1 MKAKVAANVDAYGR
15 GGVDLSLDT
24 EKIQAEAANR
34 IAKFQS
40 AADKEKE
47 RALALNAADTAEK
60 KKRAAEVAARA
71 AANLAETTEGVK
83 ASLASDKALKALQED
98 AAKGSERYNAA
109 LAKAQQTDFD
119 AIQEQTKAALSE
131 QFTAVSDATVEA
143 ASKTAAGVAKQVE
156 TAKKSDFLAKSA
168 SSVQASLPKVEVV
181 APDIGSKVAEFQAK
195 GQAGLAKAQEAS
207 AQDAAKMGKAF
218 EAAKAKAAADAA
230 RVAAENAEAAADA
243 AAAVSAQATAA
254 LQQVEV
260 PDLGAAVEAKKAEVK
275 MDFEPG
281 P

>member
-1 MKAKVAANVDAYGR
+1 MKANVAANVDAYGK

-24 EKIQAEAANR
+24 EKIQAEAASR

-40 AADKEKE
+40 AAEKEKE

-60 KKRAAEVAARA
+60 QKRAAEVAAQA

-83 ASLASDKALKALQED
+83 ASIASDKALQVLKED

-109 LAKAQQTDFD
+109 LAKAQQADLD
-119 AIQEQTKAALSE
+119 AIQAQTKAALSE
-131 QFTAVSDATVEA
+131 QFAAVSDATAEA

-168 SSVQASLPKVEVV
+168 SSVQASLPVVEVV
-181 APDIGSKVAEFQAK
+181 APDIGGKVADFQAK
-195 GQAGLAKAQEAS
+195 GQAELAKAQEAS

-218 EAAKAKAAADAA
+218 ETAKAKAAAGAA
-230 RVAAENAEAAADA
+230 RAAAENAEAAA
-243 AAAVSAQATAA
+243 AVLAQTAVA

-260 PDLGAAVEAKKAEVK
+260 PDVGAAVEAKKAEVN
-275 MDFEPG
+275 MDFEP
-281 P
+281 